1 MFCMYVFLSD
11 SSTESRFQMEVGTV
25 AFSLGNI
32 FLAILLILLVKM
44 TRRHIPKVSLK
55 IQTNNEDKQNVP
67 NHRCTGMN
75 SVNGKSLSF
84 SPKLFRGCQILKHF
98 SQMNKGSCP
107 INMFFSDY
115 VPNCRWVEV
124 KSPKLN
130 LNLNYCSHLETPAN
144 GQAVVFLT
152 GLLEVFIS
160 EISFWQQYRTTLSVI
175 KPYKKYH
182 ALPP

>member
-1 MFCMYVFLSD
+1 
-11 SSTESRFQMEVGTV
+11 MEVGTV

-107 INMFFSDY
+107 INM
-115 VPNCRWVEV
+115 
-124 KSPKLN
+124 
-130 LNLNYCSHLETPAN
+130 
-144 GQAVVFLT
+144 VFL
-152 GLLEVFIS
+152 GLCP
-160 EISFWQQYRTTLSVI
+160 TLWVGGGQES
-175 KPYKKYH
+175 
-182 ALPP
+182 